1 MDIQQLVIECAP
13 ILHFHPDEG
22 EYCCFPSDAEK
33 IYERFQG
40 DWALFK
46 EDKNPKSLDP
56 STPCYFET
64 WGDDDLIQIRY
75 WFWYNYND
83 FPGGHLGIG
92 KHLGDWEHVEIRLF
106 RNLKSIWL
114 LSNHLEA
121 RILTNH
127 RIRTRHH
134 TEKPILENNHIHVWV
149 ALGSHA
155 NYASPSSKPRC
166 YVRLFCDKIMDGG
179 AIWQT
184 EQNLKLLT
192 ETNFRSFKGRWGDE
206 KAPRS
211 PLNVY
216 NNRWRNAPDIQ
227 PI

>member
-1 MDIQQLVIECAP
+1 MDIQQLVIEYAP

-40 DWALFK
+40 DWVLFK

-56 STPCYFET
+56 SAPCYFET
-64 WGDDDLIQIRY
+64 WEDDDLIQIRY

-83 FPGGHLGIG
+83 FPGGLLGIG

-106 RNLKSIWL
+106 RDLKSIWL

-121 RILTNH
+121 RISTNH
-127 RIRTRHH
+127 RIRTGHH
-134 TEKPILENNHIHVWV
+134 IEKPTLENNHIHVWV

-155 NYASPSSKPRC
+155 NYASPNSKSRC
-166 YVRLFCDKIMDGG
+166 YARILCDKIMDGG

-184 EQNLKLLT
+184 EQNLKPLT
-192 ETNFRSFKGRWGDE
+192 ETNFRSFEGRWGDE

-216 NNRWRNAPDIQ
+216 NNRWRNAHDIQ